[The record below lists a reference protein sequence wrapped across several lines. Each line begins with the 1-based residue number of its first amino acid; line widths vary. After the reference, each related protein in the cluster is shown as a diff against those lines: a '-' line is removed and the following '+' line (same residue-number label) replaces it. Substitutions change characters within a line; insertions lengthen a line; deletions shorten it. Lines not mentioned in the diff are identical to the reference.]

1 MYSSQIAIVIED
13 NELIN
18 SYMGGQ
24 PWKAGKF
31 CWSLR
36 LSLWSEHLGLRPGQV
51 SGWQM
56 NQSAL
61 RVGKQNFRCWKS
73 YRFYM
78 PLFFML

>member
-1 MYSSQIAIVIED
+1 M
-13 NELIN
+13 N

-51 SGWQM
+51 SGWKM
-56 NQSAL
+56 NHQLLGLGSSIFTVEEL
-61 RVGKQNFRCWKS
+61 QVLSGMELK
-73 YRFYM
+73 RFYM
-78 PLFFML
+78 PRFLLL